1 MIYFIL
7 RSGAGGLAIIIK
19 KLGLIDSRTLVTP
32 GWGLIL
38 DGQLEK

>member
-19 KLGLIDSRTLVTP
+19 KLGLIDSKALVTRA
-32 GWGLIL
+32 GAYFRRAA
-38 DGQLEK
+38 